1 LSNLFDVGAPHAFG
15 ERRLLLDPTTGEPQ

>member
-1 LSNLFDVGAPHAFG
+1 LSNLFDFDAPHAFG